1 MAGLPHYITSKASIQ
16 KFEPVFLN
24 QFEVIITPPPAIPV
38 PAGLPGNGNILL
50 EHVKRISG
58 LAVDINPGETNQTF
72 KFAKRYFSG
81 AAPAKT
87 GVDVSIEFTVN
98 LDNSTSMYVY
108 KVFREWADL
117 LYNPLTGAQ
126 GLKINYCGNMVINVF
141 NKQGDV
147 HRRITLKDVFIANRL
162 KPMELSYLGTE
173 LYTLEVQFASDY
185 FDDVFV

>member
-1 MAGLPHYITSKASIQ
+1 
-16 KFEPVFLN
+16 
-24 QFEVIITPPPAIPV
+24 
-38 PAGLPGNGNILL
+38 
-50 EHVKRISG
+50 
-58 LAVDINPGETNQTF
+58 
-72 KFAKRYFSG
+72 
-81 AAPAKT
+81 
-87 GVDVSIEFTVN
+87 
-98 LDNSTSMYVY
+98 MYVY